1 MAQYLKTAVITGVL
15 LTALPMNSYCAS
27 TSLSLPE
34 LIDYALINNS
44 ELAMMQTRIEQA
56 QTQLTTTL
64 ASYYP
69 NIKLGVSYQYSD
81 NPAEAFAMIIA
92 QRRLNFN
99 GLDFNHLSG
108 ITNFRPQI
116 SASYALFRG
125 GQDYHAN
132 EAAKLGIE
140 ATQLEK
146 SAVRN
151 QLINSITTT
160 YYAQLAAQAE
170 QEVTLRA
177 IEAVQSELNQ
187 SELKYQAGTVLKSD
201 VLSLQVQ
208 LAQAKEEQL
217 QAANSIELAKSLLKT
232 LLGLSANDSLV
243 IKESLNQALPKNTAS
258 FTELLNQAINQHPQ
272 LKAAEQKVA
281 IAKQQLAAA
290 KGAYLP
296 RADAMLA
303 YSSNSQDFEFN
314 SNKDNVSVGVQV
326 EVDVFNGF
334 ATQAKVK
341 KAEQEVL
348 VAQQALTQTR
358 LSIENAVKT
367 AQLKLQDALN
377 RAEVASVGV
386 QAAEEALRLVSEQ
399 RKAGVVTVTRY
410 LEAEVA
416 RDKAHNREINAR
428 FDALRA
434 EADVKQAI
442 GAGQ

>member
-1 MAQYLKTAVITGVL
+1 MNKTL
-15 LTALPMNSYCAS
+15 LISLIIGLFSMDSYAEIKS
-27 TSLSLPE
+27 FSLNES
-34 LIDYALINNS
+34 IDYALANNP

-64 ASYYP
+64 SSYYP

-99 GLDFNHLSG
+99 GMDFNHPSG
-108 ITNFRPQI
+108 INNFRPQI
-116 SASYALFRG
+116 SASYSLFRG
-125 GQDYHAN
+125 GQDYHTN

-232 LLGLSANDSLV
+232 LLGLSASDSLI
-243 IKESLNQALPKNTAS
+243 IKDSLNQALPKNTVS

-303 YSSNSQDFEFN
+303 YGSNSQDFEFN

-348 VAQQALTQTR
+348 ATQQALTQTR

-410 LEAEVA
+410 LEAQVA
-416 RDKAHNREINAR
+416 RDKAHNRAINAR

-434 EADVKQAI
+434 QADVKQAI
-442 GAGQ
+442 GAGAQ

>member
-1 MAQYLKTAVITGVL
+1 MAHYLKTAVIAGL
-15 LTALPMNSYCAS
+15 LISPINSYCA
-27 TSLSLPE
+27 TAPLSLADM
-34 LIDYALINNS
+34 LDYALANNP

-64 ASYYP
+64 SSYYP

-99 GLDFNHLSG
+99 GMDFNHPSG
-108 ITNFRPQI
+108 VNNFRPQI
-116 SASYALFRG
+116 SASYSLFRG
-125 GQDYHAN
+125 GQDYHSN

-232 LLGLSANDSLV
+232 LLGLSANDSLI
-243 IKESLNQALPKNTAS
+243 IKDSLNQALPKNNVS
-258 FTELLNQAINQHPQ
+258 FTELLNQAITQHPQ

-281 IAKQQLAAA
+281 IARQQLAAA

-303 YSSNSQDFEFN
+303 YGSNSQDFEFN

-348 VAQQALTQTR
+348 ATQQALTQTR
-358 LSIENAVKT
+358 LSIENEVKT

-434 EADVKQAI
+434 QADVKQAI
-442 GAGQ
+442 GAGAQ